1 MTQPQDVANST
12 PEDTTQE
19 KSAENE
25 RSVETTQAVES
36 QSSSDAFVGKW
47 RKLISTTNW
56 QKGQIISEWRQRLMD
71 GGAQAADY
79 SDDAWSRLVGD
90 VSPQHVG
97 RLRRVYDQF
106 GDVWDSYTT
115 LFWTHFLAALDWE
128 DAEMWLEGA
137 KQNGWSVSKMRNK
150 RWETLGG
157 IPADQPL
164 EADMVAEEVD
174 ADPFSNQDDAIHVE
188 NIEAAE
194 PLDEVSRTNKNVDS
208 PDAGPIA
215 LEEPTAVD
223 IPVVP
228 PLASFDDLPNDFVDS
243 FENFKLILL
252 SYKLAG
258 WTELTKEEAL
268 GSLETLRVLVSSS

>member
-1 MTQPQDVANST
+1 MTQPHDVADST
-12 PEDTTQE
+12 PEETTPE
-19 KSAENE
+19 SSSENE
-25 RSVETTQAVES
+25 NSPETPTVAEAAPS
-36 QSSSDAFVGKW
+36 SSSDDYVGKW

-79 SDDAWSRLVGD
+79 SDEAWSRLVGD

-97 RLRRVYDQF
+97 RLRRVFDQF

-115 LFWTHFLAALDWE
+115 LFWTHFLAALDWD

-164 EADMVAEEVD
+164 DAEYGRRRGGRRSV
-174 ADPFSNQDDAIHVE
+174 
-188 NIEAAE
+188 
-194 PLDEVSRTNKNVDS
+194 
-208 PDAGPIA
+208 
-215 LEEPTAVD
+215 
-223 IPVVP
+223 
-228 PLASFDDLPNDFVDS
+228 
-243 FENFKLILL
+243 FE
-252 SYKLAG
+252 S
-258 WTELTKEEAL
+258 E
-268 GSLETLRVLVSSS
+268 